1 MTGGKRST
9 AWCVTEQGARG
20 WRLGLEKTLAHM
32 EAGDQTDW
40 SRRLQP
46 GWQSSFFFFF
56 FPLGGADGLKVLWG
70 LCMPAMAAGFNPRF
84 LLS

>member
-56 FPLGGADGLKVLWG
+56 SPGRCRWPESVVGIMHASHGSRVQ
-70 LCMPAMAAGFNPRF
+70 
-84 LLS
+84 S